1 MSIDAIWYNNNPLSL
16 LLSPLSWLYCGVASL
31 RRRAYQQG
39 WLYVPDIPV
48 PVIVVGNIS
57 VGGTGKTPL
66 VIWLAKW
73 LQQQGYKPGV
83 VSRGYGGKAKSW
95 PQIVKVNSNPLRVGD
110 ESVLLA
116 RRCHCPVV
124 VAPRRIAAANTLLD
138 EFDCDIIISDDG
150 LQHYPLK
157 RDIEISLVDDI
168 RRYGNRRCLPAGPL
182 RESLTRLQ
190 SVDFRVAK
198 GTAMEGEFSMQ
209 YQIEPLRS
217 LRQVRNTL
225 NIESLRGE
233 TVHAIA
239 GIGHPPRF
247 FMRLKDLGLKV
258 IEHPFP
264 DHHPYQREEI
274 FFNDDYRVLMTE
286 KDAVKCLGFADE
298 RHWSVPIE
306 ATLPHNFATLLQQ
319 RINKL
324 AAAYF
329 TQ

>member
-1 MSIDAIWYNNNPLSL
+1 MSIDAIWYTNHPLSL
-16 LLSPLSWLYCGVASL
+16 LLAPLSWLYCSISGL
-31 RRRAYQQG
+31 RYRAYQNG
-39 WLYVPDIPV
+39 WLYIPDMPV

-66 VIWLAKW
+66 VIWLANW

-83 VSRGYGGKAKSW
+83 VSRGYGGRAKTW
-95 PQIVKVNSNPLRVGD
+95 PQIVRVNSNPSRVGD
-110 ESVLLA
+110 EAVLLA

-124 VAPRRIAAANTLLD
+124 VAPRRVAAVQTLL
-138 EFDCDIIISDDG
+138 EAFECNIIISDDG
-150 LQHYPLK
+150 LQHYSLK

-182 RESLTRLQ
+182 REPLSRLQ

-198 GTAMEGEFSMQ
+198 GAAMEGEFSMQ
-209 YQIEPLRS
+209 YHIEPLRS
-217 LRQVRNTL
+217 LRQVRQTL
-225 NIESLRGE
+225 DIESLRGQ

-247 FMRLKDLGLKV
+247 FMRLKDIGLKV

-264 DHHPYQREEI
+264 DHYHYRREEI
-274 FFNDDYRVLMTE
+274 YFDDDHAVLMTE
-286 KDAVKCLGFADE
+286 KDAVKCLSFADD

-306 ATLPHNFATLLQQ
+306 AHLPHDFEQQ
-319 RINKL
+319 L
-324 AAAYF
+324 
-329 TQ
+329 TQRLSGLRVS